1 MYEFEH
7 LNPTRLIEE
16 VKARPALYKSDLPAD
31 REEKLAL
38 WKQVGAALFQDWDS
52 YSKAMAYDR
61 VLQLQK
67 KWRSLRDAYN
77 RELRARKTGVR
88 INARVYMH
96 FKRMSFLGGYEGE
109 LSEEDDLEEEPLPVK
124 VKKPRAKKRKAKES
138 SSENEGPAEEF
149 EMPLPPLVY
158 PLETG
163 EDSDRLFL
171 LSFLPEMRQLP
182 PKIKMWA
189 RARIA
194 RIMQEAVTSQY
205 SEPGVSSQAESD
217 IKLMR
222 SDSDE

>member
-16 VKARPALYKSDLPAD
+16 VKVRPALYKSDQPAD
-31 REEKLAL
+31 REEKLTL
-38 WKQVGAALFQDWDS
+38 WKQVGAALFQDWES

-88 INARVYMH
+88 INSRVYMH
-96 FKRMSFLGGYEGE
+96 FKRMSFLGGFEGE
-109 LSEEDDLEEEPLPVK
+109 LSEEDEVEEDEPLPVK

-149 EMPLPPLVY
+149 EMPLPIFP

-163 EDSDRLFL
+163 EDSDKLFL

-194 RIMQEAVTSQY
+194 RIMQEAVSNQY
-205 SEPGVSSQAESD
+205 NEPGVSTHAESD
-217 IKLMR
+217 IKLTR
-222 SDSDE
+222 NESDE

>member
-16 VKARPALYKSDLPAD
+16 VKARPALYKSDQPAD

-38 WKQVGAALFQDWDS
+38 WKQVGAALFQDWET

-96 FKRMSFLGGYEGE
+96 FKRMSFLGGFEGE
-109 LSEEDDLEEEPLPVK
+109 LSDEDEIEEDEPVPVK
-124 VKKPRAKKRKAKES
+124 VKKPRAKKRKVKES
-138 SSENEGPAEEF
+138 SSDEGPAEEF
-149 EMPLPPLVY
+149 EMSLPVFS

-163 EDSDRLFL
+163 EDSDKLFL

-194 RIMQEAVTSQY
+194 RIMQEAVSSQY
-205 SEPGVSSQAESD
+205 SGPGVSTETESYIKLIRSESD
-217 IKLMR
+217 
-222 SDSDE
+222 E